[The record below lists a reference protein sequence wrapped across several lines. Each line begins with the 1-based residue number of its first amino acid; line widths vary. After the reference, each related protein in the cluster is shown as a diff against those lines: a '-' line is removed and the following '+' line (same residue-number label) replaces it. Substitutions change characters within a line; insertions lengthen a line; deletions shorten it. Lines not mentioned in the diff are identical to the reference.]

1 MAILGSDRQQLG
13 YKKEEGTINLRSF
26 VESTIISE
34 SPDIDRITRYTL
46 YWHFYNGKHW
56 RQYNETFL
64 SFNYVRA
71 FIDKV
76 INFLLGR
83 NGFSFKISSYDNRDI
98 SEDVERQIEGFYEYH
113 WRMNRKLTVIHDI
126 LQMGSITG
134 DVWVHL
140 GWDTKM
146 EYVTLGTLDSR
157 HCFPDF
163 VNGDISRMDKFT
175 LRQPLIKNKDDY
187 KVLCIEYT
195 TDTIT
200 QWYQKDTAQEGKRYL
215 EKEAKNHYGFIPIV
229 HIKNKPSSDGYYSKS
244 DCADILKINKV
255 YNEMTQQLKSIIDY
269 YGTPTTVITGGTVKT
284 LRKGLGNIWSGL
296 PPEANVFNL
305 GLGEDLNSSIQ
316 FVKEILK
323 TGMHELADVPENTLG
338 KLQAISNTSA
348 AALQITYQ
356 PLIQQ
361 ADLKWLTYGDGIMDI
376 NLMMVQITRIMA
388 PKHKSLEGLPDKF
401 ETDYLAESVFTYGLP
416 QDRSVELNQANI
428 ELSAHIASRREIMN
442 RLGKKN
448 VPNLLSEINED
459 WMRQQIIQT
468 SMAGG
473 DGAPDLGAG
482 NDGEDKGGFNTKGTP
497 PNPNK
502 AAKKIDNSSPTVP
515 KTP

>member
-56 RQYNETFL
+56 RMYNETFL

-71 FIDKV
+71 FIDK
-76 INFLLGR
+76 INNFLIGR
-83 NGFSFKISSYDNRDI
+83 NAFSFKISSYDD
-98 SEDVERQIEGFYEYH
+98 SEIGEELEKMIEGNYEYH
-113 WRMNRKLTVIHDI
+113 WRKNRKLNTIHEI
-126 LQMGSITG
+126 LQMGSVSG

-140 GWDTKM
+140 QWNKDGDYC
-146 EYVTLGTLDSR
+146 EISTLDSR

-163 VNGDISRMDKFT
+163 INGDITKMQKFV
-175 LRQPLIKNKDDY
+175 LRQPLIKNKEDY

-195 TDTIT
+195 NDLIT
-200 QWYQKDTAQEGKRYL
+200 QWYQKDTASEGKRF
-215 EKEAKNHYGFIPIV
+215 EERESKNPYGFIPIV
-229 HIKNKPSSDGYYSKS
+229 HIKNKPTSDGYFSRS

-323 TGMHELADVPENTLG
+323 VGMHELADVPENALG

-361 ADLKWLTYGDGIMDI
+361 ADLKWMTYGDGIMEIDK
-376 NLMMVQITRIMA
+376 MITKMTRVVA
-388 PKHKSLEGLPDKF
+388 PNHKTLANLPDDF
-401 ETDYLAESVFTYGLP
+401 EDLYMAEPVFTYGLP
-416 QDRSVELNQANI
+416 QDKSVELNQANV
-428 ELSAHIASRREIMN
+428 ELSSHIASRREIMN

-448 VPNLLSEINED
+448 VPALMEEIDED
-459 WMRQQIIQT
+459 WMKQQIIMT
-468 SMAGG
+468 SMGG
-473 DGAPDLGAG
+473 GEGGGGGGEQSSAPPQVPPSGG
-482 NDGEDKGGFNTKGTP
+482 KIKGQVPPKKQPGE
-497 PNPNK
+497 
-502 AAKKIDNSSPTVP
+502 
-515 KTP
+515 KTE